1 MILKSAKWLALII
14 PQMSSSPN
22 SWTDRSVLRLDLR
35 EPYLCVHDIIVFVR
49 DQDRSLRFYV
59 DQLGFRLVVDH
70 RFESGERWIEVAP
83 PDGSANLALV
93 APKPD
98 SPAHKLIGGDR
109 WIFFLTEDVYAK
121 YKEWSDR
128 GVRFL
133 FPPEQPAWGDVFTR
147 FEDLDGNSFGLAG
160 FDEVRRSLEVRRR
173 AHLERLEAER
183 RATQE
188 LEIAKQVQ
196 SRLFPQVHPELKTV
210 EYAGLCLPAREVGGD
225 YFDFLNL
232 GHERLGFII
241 GDVSG
246 KGIAAALLMA
256 NLQANL
262 RSQCA
267 VAVDHPEILLR
278 SVNRL
283 FYENTGDSAYA
294 SLFFAEYEDATRR
307 LRYVNCGHLSG
318 LLLRRDNSLERLD
331 STGTLLG
338 LFQQWDCSMRE
349 CEVFPG
355 DVLALFTDGVTEA
368 CNKAGEE
375 FGEENL
381 IAGLREHRRH
391 FGRGSWV
398 WVAGTARRHHADH
411 RQVPNLRIALKAIGY
426 GSPQGFRTLSLRPAV
441 LLPRSQQDLVGC
453 GTILCPDFPF
463 RLGFRQLVA
472 IPRALNLYFRKEV
485 VTAVLVEDQGALG
498 GRLLGFDQDRH
509 RQHSHRGVRVSN
521 LDYLRIHARRLHGP
535 FARRNHFVPQDKLKR
550 HLRHQFLAAGQLS
563 SCQEWKHRHC
573 QNQHPRCVFHISPPK
588 RFFVPGEAFGIMQ
601 RNE

>member
-22 SWTDRSVLRLDLR
+22 SWMDRSVLRLDLR

-133 FPPEQPAWGDVFTR
+133 FPPEQPAWGGVFTR

-381 IAGLREHRRH
+381 IAGLREHRDLSCEELMSVILEGVRG
-391 FGRGSWV
+391 FGSQEQHDDI
-398 WVAGTARRHHADH
+398 T
-411 RQVPNLRIALKAIGY
+411 LIIAK
-426 GSPQGFRTLSLRPAV
+426 FRT
-441 LLPRSQQDLVGC
+441 C
-453 GTILCPDFPF
+453 
-463 RLGFRQLVA
+463 
-472 IPRALNLYFRKEV
+472 E
-485 VTAVLVEDQGALG
+485 
-498 GRLLGFDQDRH
+498 
-509 RQHSHRGVRVSN
+509 
-521 LDYLRIHARRLHGP
+521 
-535 FARRNHFVPQDKLKR
+535 
-550 HLRHQFLAAGQLS
+550 
-563 SCQEWKHRHC
+563 
-573 QNQHPRCVFHISPPK
+573 
-588 RFFVPGEAFGIMQ
+588 
-601 RNE
+601 